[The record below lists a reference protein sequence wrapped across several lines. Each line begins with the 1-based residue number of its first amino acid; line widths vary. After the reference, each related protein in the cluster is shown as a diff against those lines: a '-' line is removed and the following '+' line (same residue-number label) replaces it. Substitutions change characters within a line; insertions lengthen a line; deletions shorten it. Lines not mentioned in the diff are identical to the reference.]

1 MDAESTMDWA
11 KGDNALCM
19 RISCPL
25 WLKKAPISMAQN
37 SNNTLS
43 MKPST
48 EGGGDYESP
57 LDFKQ

>member
-1 MDAESTMDWA
+1 
-11 KGDNALCM
+11 
-19 RISCPL
+19 
-25 WLKKAPISMAQN
+25 MAQN